1 MLESMIDSGSV
12 DSDQVLVDPSV
23 LEGAD
28 DAPGV
33 ELLWLAA
40 ASIDPPAAGDVVQEE
55 GVLDSVG
62 PDVLDGE
69 LGPPDEVDLLDLA
82 VGEQLLVAL
91 DNILEK
97 VEGGVVQRGHP
108 HVLQREEVRIGEGY
122 LLLSPS

>member
-1 MLESMIDSGSV
+1 MLESMINSGSV

-40 ASIDPPAAGDVVQEE
+40 ASIDPPASGDVVHEE
-55 GVLDSVG
+55 GVLESVR

-82 VGEQLLVAL
+82 VG
-91 DNILEK
+91 K
-97 VEGGVVQRGHP
+97 
-108 HVLQREEVRIGEGY
+108 
-122 LLLSPS
+122 